1 MQIMTQSFPLI
12 TSNILSNVET
22 SQENVLLGF
31 IFVHKPELANGVS
44 YIPTENKNTI
54 WCKLDRN
61 YFGFKNDIY
70 LGTVFLSPPN
80 YERNNNDDL
89 ISEIEAEMLSFSQKG
104 GIIVQGDYNARTGDI
119 QEVVMNDDNTFLP
132 VPEDYEI
139 DSHFLGIRRIP
150 AQ

>member
-1 MQIMTQSFPLI
+1 MYINQ
-12 TSNILSNVET
+12 
-22 SQENVLLGF
+22 
-31 IFVHKPELANGVS
+31 KLANGVS

-70 LGTVFLSPPN
+70 LGTVYLSPPN

-89 ISEIEAEMLSFSQKG
+89 ISEIEAEMLFFSPKG
-104 GIIVQGDYNARTGDI
+104 GIIVQGDYNARTGEI

-132 VPEDYEI
+132 VPEDYELI
-139 DSHFLGIRRIP
+139 PNSLGIRRIP

>member
-1 MQIMTQSFPLI
+1 MYINQ
-12 TSNILSNVET
+12 
-22 SQENVLLGF
+22 
-31 IFVHKPELANGVS
+31 KLANGVS
-44 YIPTENKNTI
+44 YIPTENKNPI

-70 LGTVFLSPPN
+70 LGTVYLSPPN

-89 ISEIEAEMLSFSQKG
+89 ISEIEAEMLSFSKKG

-139 DSHFLGIRRIP
+139 DSQFFRHSQDSGTVNYNGSSVVDYVIGSKAILRNVR
-150 AQ
+150 